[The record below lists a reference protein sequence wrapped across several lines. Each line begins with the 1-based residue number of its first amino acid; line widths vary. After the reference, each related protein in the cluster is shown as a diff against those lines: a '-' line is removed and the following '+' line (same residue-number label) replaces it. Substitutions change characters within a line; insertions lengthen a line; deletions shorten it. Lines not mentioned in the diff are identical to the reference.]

1 MIKKTHSS
9 QVQGYPDLRSC
20 TSLFY
25 YYLFLF
31 FWLCEIAAKLA
42 KSRRA
47 RRWIRTLGKSEVA
60 DLEHLVPA
68 DEDLIPADE
77 DLMLADEDLVPGPV
91 VLVMRFPC
99 GGFTMKTSVKQGF
112 SSA

>member
-60 DLEHLVPA
+60 DLE
-68 DEDLIPADE
+68 DLIPADE